1 MARSRVSSYSELS
14 CSYRSSSLHDSAIV
28 LFVICKYESLRNLKI
43 PSGTTLKSRRDFK
56 QFRAK
61 FLHYDI
67 PNLGSSFKTT
77 DIYSDILT
85 AKSNLFHYCLR
96 AFFTLLKISLLIPA
110 RFFGLTLS
118 YPKRFLYSYL
128 FASYTCSSHLSF
140 RLVSKIYKFQVSPN
154 SLNMFLLNKNRASLS
169 AYLSMI
175 KSFNASSLRPEICR
189 K

>member
-1 MARSRVSSYSELS
+1 MNAGAFNASILDFVDTLVVLIDGKIKVVAISELS
-14 CSYRSSSLHDSAIV
+14 YSYRSSSLHDSAIV

-85 AKSNLFHYCLR
+85 AKVIYSIIVY
-96 AFFTLLKISLLIPA
+96 APSLL
-110 RFFGLTLS
+110 
-118 YPKRFLYSYL
+118 Y
-128 FASYTCSSHLSF
+128 
-140 RLVSKIYKFQVSPN
+140 
-154 SLNMFLLNKNRASLS
+154 
-169 AYLSMI
+169 
-175 KSFNASSLRPEICR
+175 
-189 K
+189 